1 MTLWVG
7 ERRGERK
14 QGGEEKYGVRERKEA
29 EKEGNEGQGSSACQE
44 NEVSISRHNRGRA
57 FSASHVGVGDWMT
70 EIEERKAWVFMEMRG
85 YEEMRRSELEG
96 VVEFLVKTPDGK
108 RRY

>member
-1 MTLWVG
+1 VWG
-7 ERRGERK
+7 KEEARESRE
-14 QGGEEKYGVRERKEA
+14 GEETYGVRERKEA
-29 EKEGNEGQGSSACQE
+29 EKEGNEGQVSSACQE

-70 EIEERKAWVFMEMRG
+70 EIEERKARVFMEMRG